1 MGCAIAAKPSKTP
14 SSLVQLT
21 KSQAKPQAKSQAK
34 SQAKPQAK
42 PLIGPPGHN
51 HPTQFCPALI
61 HPALIPPSSVPPSSR
76 PHPALIPPSIVAWI
90 AVNTAADRRPW
101 QAAIRHNPHDL
112 DAYRRLA
119 ALYLQQGDRT
129 AWAQCYRAIARLD
142 PTSAS
147 AQFDWGTC
155 QLKQQNWPGALATY
169 QRVWELDPTLPG
181 LAAALGTCH
190 WQTGDLERS
199 EMFTQQ
205 AIALHPNSAEL
216 HNNLAN
222 CQIARRHI
230 GDAIASYRRAL
241 ALNPDLA
248 PQIDPIIERYDGAI
262 AAGYAPHL
270 TQGYVLWDAMLWVE
284 RRDDASA
291 SQGDDASASQGDDV
305 GAMAGA
311 MTGAM
316 TRAMTGAIARQQ
328 TPGRPRDRYRLHYL
342 TGPQDAKPNFSV
354 GELHAAVSEDL
365 QTWHYLGPVIQPV
378 GDRDWESG
386 RILAG
391 SIHREGDTY
400 YCFYG
405 GSPPKPRWNHEHI
418 GLATSR
424 DGRHWQR
431 HPAPILRLDPRW
443 YKVEAD
449 PDRPKNE
456 GEPFFHCRDAFPLR
470 DRATGRYYLYVTAA
484 ARDRHPYL
492 HGCVGLLVGDQLT
505 GPFTCLPPVAA
516 PVIPGTNESWF
527 YELERPQVIRRGDRY
542 HLFFSC
548 ARRHVNEKWLATL
561 DGPDIN
567 DSTLYWFVSDRPEG
581 PFGPNGDRPIV
592 PGSHATGLYGT
603 QLIETHEG
611 EWIACGHY
619 IFTLTLEVSR
629 RYRVRWEGD
638 RVEILP
644 ENWPA
649 NLPGN
654 STENLPGNLPE
665 DSTEK
670 SG

>member
-1 MGCAIAAKPSKTP
+1 MT
-14 SSLVQLT
+14 
-21 KSQAKPQAKSQAK
+21 
-34 SQAKPQAK
+34 
-42 PLIGPPGHN
+42 
-51 HPTQFCPALI
+51 
-61 HPALIPPSSVPPSSR
+61 
-76 PHPALIPPSIVAWI
+76 
-90 AVNTAADRRPW
+90 AVNAADRRPW
-101 QAAIRHNPHDL
+101 QAAIRHNPADL

-119 ALYLQQGDRT
+119 AVYLQQGDRT

-142 PTSAS
+142 PHSAR

-155 QLKQQNWPGALATY
+155 QLKQQNWPGALTAY
-169 QRVWELDPTLPG
+169 QRAWELDPTWPG
-181 LAAALGTCH
+181 LAAALGTCY
-190 WQTGDLERS
+190 WQTGDLDRAE
-199 EMFTQQ
+199 TLIQK
-205 AIALHPNSAEL
+205 AIALTPHSAEL

-222 CQIARRHI
+222 CQIARRYV
-230 GDAIASYRRAL
+230 GDAIASYRRAR
-241 ALNPDLA
+241 ALNPALA
-248 PQIDPIIERYDGAI
+248 PHVDPIIERYAGAI
-262 AAGYAPHL
+262 AAGYAPQL

-284 RRDDASA
+284 RGEPSA
-291 SQGDDASASQGDDV
+291 EIGDDAAASA
-305 GAMAGA
+305 
-311 MTGAM
+311 
-316 TRAMTGAIARQQ
+316 TRPPAPA
-328 TPGRPRDRYRLHYL
+328 PRDRYRLHYL

-365 QTWHYLGPVIQPV
+365 QTWRYLGPLIQPV

-449 PDRPKNE
+449 PDRPKDE

-470 DRATGRYYLYVTAA
+470 DRTTGRYYLYVTAA

-516 PVIPGTNESWF
+516 PVLPGTHESWF

-548 ARRHVNEKWLATL
+548 ARRHINEKWLATI

-567 DSTLYWFVSDRPEG
+567 DSTLYWFVSDHPEG
-581 PFGPNGDRPIV
+581 PFGPKGDRPIV

-611 EWIACGHY
+611 DWIACGHY

-629 RYRVRWEGD
+629 RYRVCWEGD
-638 RVEILP
+638 RVEILS
-644 ENWPA
+644 E
-649 NLPGN
+649 
-654 STENLPGNLPE
+654 SLPE
-665 DSTEK
+665 
-670 SG
+670 